1 MSIESGHTLAHY
13 RLVEKIGEGGMGVV
27 WRALDTNLDREVA
40 IKILPEAFSADPERL
55 TRFEREAKLLAS
67 INHSNIATVYG
78 LHEQKDVR
86 FLAMELIPGSD
97 LARTLDDKP
106 LAASEALSI
115 ARQIAAA
122 LEATHQRGVI
132 HRDLKPANVY
142 LTPGGEIKVLDFGI
156 ARGIE
161 PTASED
167 ALPVRAPE
175 RTQPGMILGT
185 VSYMS
190 PEQARGKPLDARADM
205 WSFGCLLFR
214 MLSGRPAFHGETRW
228 DRLAAVLRE
237 DPEWSALPA
246 DTPETIRDLLQR
258 CLEKEPDRR
267 LGDAGEAR
275 RIIDDALAEFTSP
288 ALAAA
293 AAESLTAEPVHRSG
307 TLMAAVAAVLV
318 VAAAAGGLWMLLGGR
333 DSQPDGDA
341 PVGDRRSIAV
351 LPFQSGGGDENDAF
365 TEGIHDDIL
374 NQLAK
379 IGDLKVISRTSV
391 MEYRETSKNLKQIGE
406 ELEVATVLEGA
417 VRRAGEQVRIN
428 VQLID
433 AASDET
439 LWAESYNRELT
450 VEGIFSIQSDIA
462 ERIAAALEAKLSPD
476 EQRRIDA
483 LPTADLEAYDYYLTG
498 ISYLNRAAKTE
509 DNMVAARGMFGQAIS
524 LDPSFALAYAG
535 LSRAARDHYWLGGG
549 TGEAKKAA
557 IEAAERAVELDPE
570 LPEAHLALGTSF
582 YIRRDYERAL
592 EELRIAERGLPGNS
606 ELSRWKAYLVR
617 RRSDWLEGLRNLERA
632 LALDPRDPEAALE
645 LGFTL
650 MCMRRYDEA
659 ETYFDRAVS
668 LAPDYPAP
676 RIFRALT
683 SVLREGSRE
692 TASLAFPDI
701 DAVAPG
707 PWKFAHGWQLL
718 LYLRDYDRAIE
729 FVSQRER
736 VSGQWHDYP
745 TSLLLGWTYR
755 LQGRADDVTREF
767 EAARK
772 VLEADLRTQPDD
784 ARLRGA
790 LGVTYAGLGRKKD
803 ALREGRR
810 AVELLPIEKDAFVGA
825 WQLQDLAWIYV
836 MTDEPDA
843 AVEAFDELLSVP
855 SVWSI
860 EALLLD
866 PRIEPLRDH
875 ARFRQ
880 LVDKHRSSD

>member
-318 VAAAAGGLWMLLGGR
+318 VAAAAVGLWMLLGGR

-391 MEYRETSKNLKQIGE
+391 MEYRETSKSRHGARGSGSSRGRAGAHQRPADRCSQRRDPVGRELQPRAHRGRNLLHSERHRGTHRRGARGE
-406 ELEVATVLEGA
+406 A
-417 VRRAGEQVRIN
+417 VPRRATADRRTPDGRSRGVRLLPDRHFLSEQGGEDRGQHGRRQRN
-428 VQLID
+428 VQAGD
-433 AASDET
+433 
-439 LWAESYNRELT
+439 
-450 VEGIFSIQSDIA
+450 
-462 ERIAAALEAKLSPD
+462 
-476 EQRRIDA
+476 
-483 LPTADLEAYDYYLTG
+483 LPRPVL
-498 ISYLNRAAKTE
+498 R
-509 DNMVAARGMFGQAIS
+509 
-524 LDPSFALAYAG
+524 AG
-535 LSRAARDHYWLGGG
+535 LCRTVAGGPRPLLVG
-549 TGEAKKAA
+549 
-557 IEAAERAVELDPE
+557 
-570 LPEAHLALGTSF
+570 
-582 YIRRDYERAL
+582 
-592 EELRIAERGLPGNS
+592 
-606 ELSRWKAYLVR
+606 RWNG
-617 RRSDWLEGLRNLERA
+617 RSAG
-632 LALDPRDPEAALE
+632 
-645 LGFTL
+645 
-650 MCMRRYDEA
+650 
-659 ETYFDRAVS
+659 
-668 LAPDYPAP
+668 
-676 RIFRALT
+676 
-683 SVLREGSRE
+683 
-692 TASLAFPDI
+692 
-701 DAVAPG
+701 
-707 PWKFAHGWQLL
+707 
-718 LYLRDYDRAIE
+718 
-729 FVSQRER
+729 
-736 VSGQWHDYP
+736 
-745 TSLLLGWTYR
+745 
-755 LQGRADDVTREF
+755 GR
-767 EAARK
+767 
-772 VLEADLRTQPDD
+772 
-784 ARLRGA
+784 
-790 LGVTYAGLGRKKD
+790 
-803 ALREGRR
+803 
-810 AVELLPIEKDAFVGA
+810 
-825 WQLQDLAWIYV
+825 
-836 MTDEPDA
+836 
-843 AVEAFDELLSVP
+843 
-855 SVWSI
+855 
-860 EALLLD
+860 
-866 PRIEPLRDH
+866 
-875 ARFRQ
+875 
-880 LVDKHRSSD
+880 HRSG